1 MSDLG
6 NKEIFAKNLKYYME
20 LNNKDR
26 SDVCKDLN
34 FPYTTFAEWYNGNIY
49 PRIDKIEMLANYFG
63 VSKSEL
69 VEPAS
74 TTYTLPKIIQH
85 YNKLNDI
92 GKNEATKRVKELTYL
107 PQYTDSALLDAAHAY
122 SGKSEEE
129 KKFDEDILDNDD
141 LWK

>member
-1 MSDLG
+1 MSALV
-6 NKEIFAKNLKYYME
+6 NKEIMAKNIRRLME
-20 LNNKDR
+20 EHHKDR
-26 SDVCKDLN
+26 RDICKDLGVK
-34 FPYTTFAEWYNGNIY
+34 YTTFTDWYNGKTY

-69 VEPAS
+69 VEQAS